1 MNCVV
6 LKRLEFRTTCETLCS
21 YSPLLGKFLKT
32 FTPSQF
38 GTLTHSSLKLKTTE
52 LEEKYVLN
60 LFIKCDLA

>member
-6 LKRLEFRTTCETLCS
+6 LKRLEFRTTCETLCR

-38 GTLTHSSLKLKTTE
+38 GTLTHSL
-52 LEEKYVLN
+52 
-60 LFIKCDLA
+60 IKIKDHRT